1 MIQIKTLFLNSDE
14 SSLMK
19 AAEIIKSG
27 GLVGFPTETVYGI
40 GADAFNEEAVKNIFI
55 AKGRPADNP
64 LIVHISDFD
73 MLDNLVTYI
82 PDSAR
87 ILMDSFMPGP
97 ITLIMKKSEN
107 VNNTVTGGLDTVAVR
122 FPAHPAA
129 RRLIELAGTPIPAP
143 SANLSGKP
151 SPTIAKHVADDMTG
165 RIDAIIDGGECSEGL
180 ESTVVDCTGEHPV
193 ILRPGIITLEDIQ
206 EYIPEAEIDVNILKA
221 AEPGEKPRCPGM
233 KYKHYAPDAEV
244 IVVEGEK
251 NAVTEKIKE
260 LLKDVKTKKTG
271 VLACSETEYSA
282 DVIIKINNGNR
293 GYAHSL
299 FTNLRKFDEAEVEIV
314 FAEFYIDD
322 KYAVSVKNR
331 LYKSAS
337 NNIIYV

>member
-1 MIQIKTLFLNSDE
+1 MFLNSNEEDI
-14 SSLMK
+14 LK
-19 AAEIIKSG
+19 AADIIKSG

-40 GADAFNEEAVKNIFI
+40 GADAFNEEAVKNIFK
-55 AKGRPADNP
+55 AKGRPIDNP
-64 LIVHISDFD
+64 LIVHISDFKMID
-73 MLDNLVTYI
+73 RLVTYV
-82 PDSAR
+82 PDNAK
-87 ILMDSFMPGP
+87 ILMDAFMPGP
-97 ITLIMKKSEN
+97 ITLIMKKSKE
-107 VNNTVTGGLDTVAVR
+107 VNDTVTGGLDTVAIR

-129 RRLIELAGTPIPAP
+129 RKLIEFAQTPIPAP

-151 SPTIAKHVADDMTG
+151 SPTTAKHVADDMTG

-180 ESTVVDCTGEHPV
+180 ESTVVDCTGEIPV

-206 EYIPEAEIDVNILKA
+206 EYIPEAEIDENILKS

-251 NAVTEKIKE
+251 SLVAEKIKE
-260 LLKDVKTKKTG
+260 LIKENNGRKIG
-271 VLACSETEYSA
+271 VMACSDTEYKA
-282 DVIIKINNGNR
+282 DLTVRIKNGNK

-299 FTNLRKFDEAEVEIV
+299 FSGLRNFDEAGIDIV
-314 FAEFYIDD
+314 FAEFFIND
-322 KYAVSVKNR
+322 KYAITVKNR

>member
-1 MIQIKTLFLNSDE
+1 MILINTLFLNTNDGDLS
-14 SSLMK
+14 K
-19 AAEIIKSG
+19 AAEIIKKG
-27 GLVGFPTETVYGI
+27 GLVAFPTETVYGI
-40 GADAFNEEAVKNIFI
+40 GADAFNEEAVSNIFK

-64 LIVHISDFD
+64 LIVHVSDINMID
-73 MLDNLVTYI
+73 KLVKYI

-87 ILMDSFMPGP
+87 ILMDAFMPGP
-97 ITLIMKKSEN
+97 ITLIMKKSEI
-107 VNNTVTGGLDTVAVR
+107 VNKTVTGGLDTVAVR

-129 RRLIELAGTPIPAP
+129 RKLIELSETPIPAP

-165 RIDAIIDGGECSEGL
+165 RIEAIIDGGECSEGL
-180 ESTVVDCTGEHPV
+180 ESTVVDCTGEIPL

-206 EYIPEAEIDVNILKA
+206 EYIPEAEIDTNILKSA
-221 AEPGEKPRCPGM
+221 KPGEQPRCPGT

-244 IVVEGEK
+244 IVVEGEMNSVVK
-251 NAVTEKIKE
+251 KINE
-260 LLKDVKTKKTG
+260 LISKTSGKKIG
-271 VLACSETEYSA
+271 VLACSDAEY
-282 DVIIKINNGNR
+282 DTDLTIRINNGNK

-299 FTNLRKFDEAEVEIV
+299 FTSLRRFDEAGIDIV

-322 KYAVSVKNR
+322 KYAVTVKNR
-331 LYKSAS
+331 LYKSAA

>member
-1 MIQIKTLFLNSDE
+1 MILINTLFLNTNDGDLS
-14 SSLMK
+14 K
-19 AAEIIKSG
+19 AAEIIKKG
-27 GLVGFPTETVYGI
+27 GLVAFPTETVYGI
-40 GADAFNEEAVKNIFI
+40 GADAFNEEAVSNIFK
-55 AKGRPADNP
+55 AKGRPSDNP
-64 LIVHISDFD
+64 LIVHVSDINMID
-73 MLDNLVTYI
+73 KLVKYI

-87 ILMDSFMPGP
+87 ILMDAFMPGP
-97 ITLIMKKSEN
+97 ITLIMKKSEI

-129 RRLIELAGTPIPAP
+129 RKLIELSKTPIPAP

-165 RIDAIIDGGECSEGL
+165 RIEAIIDGGECSEGL
-180 ESTVVDCTGEHPV
+180 ESTVVDCTGEIPL

-206 EYIPEAEIDVNILKA
+206 EYIPEAEIDTNILKSA
-221 AEPGEKPRCPGM
+221 KPGEQPRCPGT

-244 IVVEGEK
+244 IVVEGEMNSVVK
-251 NAVTEKIKE
+251 KINELISKTSEKKI
-260 LLKDVKTKKTG
+260 G
-271 VLACSETEYSA
+271 VLACSDAEY
-282 DVIIKINNGNR
+282 DTDLTIRINNGNK

-299 FTNLRKFDEAEVEIV
+299 FTSLRRFDEAGIDIV

-322 KYAVSVKNR
+322 KYAVTVKNR
-331 LYKSAS
+331 LYKSAA